1 MARNKNVDINK
12 KDPIR
17 ANRLSNREVLF
28 TSMSIPSSSSSS
40 PAVSPAHQSLITLPP
55 VTPPTTNK
63 TNYSTTIAS
72 DQPHDYLVLTDVPS
86 STRAERDGTKFDE
99 DDFIKTFLEKLNK
112 NNDDIG
118 NNSDDEYQEDDN
130 RLSEYERNVLNKYL
144 KEVNDESGTNSVNNG
159 NDGLCDKAI
168 YSSDPSSHS
177 VLVGN
182 VDGNA
187 TSNVAVNDT
196 SSSRQNC
203 FNQIKQFEYT
213 NNDNNQINKV
223 LFDNN
228 NDANDDDNNNHNN
241 RPDDNKRANVTYDRF
256 ERGSSHS
263 HDRNRTGRI
272 FTSNMSILVGVTS
285 AVWGI
290 FFYIVKT
297 YVN

>member
-1 MARNKNVDINK
+1 MGNQNVDINK

-40 PAVSPAHQSLITLPP
+40 PAASPAHQSLITAQP
-55 VTPPTTNK
+55 VTPPTNH
-63 TNYSTTIAS
+63 STHIVS
-72 DQPHDYLVLTDVPS
+72 DQPDDYSVLTDAPS
-86 STRAERDGTKFDE
+86 STSAEPDATEFDE
-99 DDFIKTFLEKLNK
+99 EDFIKTFLEKLNK
-112 NNDDIG
+112 SNEGIG
-118 NNSDDEYQEDDN
+118 SNSDDDYPEDSN
-130 RLSEYERNVLNKYL
+130 HLSEYERNVLSKYL
-144 KEVNDESGTNSVNNG
+144 KEVDDESGKDSVNNE
-159 NDGLCDKAI
+159 NKC
-168 YSSDPSSHS
+168 SSGPSSHS
-177 VLVGN
+177 ALVGDVDRN
-182 VDGNA
+182 V

-203 FNQIKQFEYT
+203 FNEMKQFEHT

-223 LFDNN
+223 FAFDNN
-228 NDANDDDNNNHNN
+228 NDRNDDDNNNNSGE
-241 RPDDNKRANVTYDRF
+241 PDDNKRANVTYDRF
-256 ERGSSHS
+256 QRGSSHS
-263 HDRNRTGRI
+263 RDRNRTGRI